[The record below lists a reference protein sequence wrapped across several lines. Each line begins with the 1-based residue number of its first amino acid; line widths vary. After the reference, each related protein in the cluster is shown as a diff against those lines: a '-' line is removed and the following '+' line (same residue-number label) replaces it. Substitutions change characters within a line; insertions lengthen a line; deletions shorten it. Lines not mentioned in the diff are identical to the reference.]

1 MLILTSIL
9 RTEKSFMKPI
19 YSYLLLSLILLQSC
33 DYFTFKKDVTPQTV
47 ARVNDTYLYKDDLV
61 AIFTKDISK
70 QDSITL
76 VNNYINNWIKQQLL
90 LSNAQLNLENK
101 SDEFEDLVKK
111 YREDLF
117 INSYKEAV
125 VKQYLDTVI
134 TEDDIDQFYL
144 NNNEIFKLNEELIK
158 VKYIKISIDNSN
170 KNELIKLFKSS
181 SNKDLEKLKENALFM
196 KSHHLND
203 SIWIKYSD
211 LINEIPVLKS
221 EDKQL
226 LLKKDNFIQK
236 EDSLSLYLVTIK
248 KVLQSNEI
256 APKSYIT
263 PAIRQMILH
272 QRKLLLLRN
281 IEETLIEDATKKRQF
296 EIY

>member
-1 MLILTSIL
+1 MKSVYFYLIV
-9 RTEKSFMKPI
+9 
-19 YSYLLLSLILLQSC
+19 SLILLQSC
-33 DYFTFKKDVTPQTV
+33 DYFTFKKDVTPETV
-47 ARVNDTYLYKDDLV
+47 ARVNDTYLYKEDLK

-70 QDSITL
+70 QDSIIL

-90 LSNAQLNLENK
+90 VSKAQLNLENK
-101 SDEFEDLVKK
+101 KDEFEDLVKQ

-125 VKQYLDTVI
+125 VKQYLDTII
-134 TEDDIDQFYL
+134 TDDDIDQFYL

-158 VKYIKISIDNSN
+158 VKYIKIGKDDSN
-170 KNELIKLFKSS
+170 KNALLKLFKST
-181 SNKDLEKLKENALFM
+181 SNKDFERLKEKSLLM

-211 LINEIPVLKS
+211 LTNEIPVLKT

-281 IEETLIEDATKKRQF
+281 IEETLIKDATKKQQF

>member
-1 MLILTSIL
+1 M
-9 RTEKSFMKPI
+9 RPRYF
-19 YSYLLLSLILLQSC
+19 YLVLSLLLLQSC
-33 DYFTFKKDVTPQTV
+33 DYFTFKKEVTPEAV
-47 ARVNDTYLYKDDLV
+47 ARVNDVYLYKDDLM

-70 QDSITL
+70 QDSIVL

-90 LSNAQLNLENK
+90 LSKAQLNLENK
-101 SDEFEDLVKK
+101 KEEFEDLVKK
-111 YREDLF
+111 YRQDLF

-134 TEDDIDQFYL
+134 TEDDVDQFYL
-144 NNNEIFKLNEELIK
+144 NNNEIFKLNEELIML
-158 VKYIKISIDNSN
+158 KYIKIGKEDSN
-170 KNELIKLFKSS
+170 KNELAKLFKSTTA
-181 SNKDLEKLKENALFM
+181 KDLERLKEKALFM

-211 LINEIPVLKS
+211 LINEIPILKT

-226 LLKKDNFIQK
+226 LLKKDHFIQK

-248 KVLQSNEI
+248 KVLKSNEI

-263 PAIRQMILH
+263 PAIKQMILH

-281 IEETLIEDATKKRQF
+281 IEETLIKDATKKKQF

>member
-1 MLILTSIL
+1 
-9 RTEKSFMKPI
+9 MKPTFF
-19 YSYLLLSLILLQSC
+19 YLLLSLILLQSC
-33 DYFTFKKDVTPQTV
+33 DYFTFKKEVTPETV
-47 ARVNDTYLYKDDLV
+47 ARVNDTYLYKDDLT

-90 LSNAQLNLENK
+90 LSKAQLNLENRTN
-101 SDEFEDLVKK
+101 EFEDLVKQ

-125 VKQYLDTVI
+125 VKQYLDTII
-134 TEDDIDQFYL
+134 TDDDIDQFYL

-158 VKYIKISIDNSN
+158 LKYIKIWKTDSN
-170 KNELIKLFKSS
+170 KNTIVKLFKSS
-181 SNKDLEKLKENALFM
+181 THKDLEKLKEKVLLM

-211 LINEIPVLKS
+211 LINEIPVLKT

-226 LLKKDNFIQK
+226 LLKKDQFIQK

-263 PAIRQMILH
+263 PAIKQMILH

-281 IEETLIEDATKKRQF
+281 IEETLIEDATKKQQF

>member
-1 MLILTSIL
+1 
-9 RTEKSFMKPI
+9 MKPTYFFI
-19 YSYLLLSLILLQSC
+19 ALLLILLQSC
-33 DYFTFKKDVTPQTV
+33 DYFTFRKEVTPQTV
-47 ARVNDTYLYKDDLV
+47 ARVNDVYLYKEDLT

-90 LSNAQLNLENK
+90 LSKAQLNLENK
-101 SDEFEDLVKK
+101 KDEFEDLVKQ

-125 VKQYLDTVI
+125 VKEYLDTII
-134 TEDDIDQFYL
+134 TDDDVDQFYL
-144 NNNEIFKLNEELIK
+144 NNNEIFRLNEELLK
-158 VKYIKISIDNSN
+158 LKYIKIGKDDSN
-170 KNELIKLFKSS
+170 KNELTRLFKSAN
-181 SNKDLEKLKENALFM
+181 NKDLEKLKKKALLT

-211 LINEIPVLKS
+211 LLNEIPVLKS
-221 EDKQL
+221 EDKQQ
-226 LLKKDNFIQK
+226 LLKKDNFFQK
-236 EDSLSLYLVTIK
+236 EDSLSLYLVTVK

-263 PAIRQMILH
+263 PAIKQMILH

-281 IEETLIEDATKKRQF
+281 IEETLIKDATKKQQF